1 MREIYELLP
10 PKFDLEPAS
19 QPIDLEEA
27 QAFRYKAFGGVSESG
42 LDRDEYDKKFN
53 HVIIRDRKHRMVVG
67 CFRYTY
73 YTPGSLI
80 QTGYSAAH
88 YDIKTIESFDQ
99 PLMEVGRVCTDASL
113 KDPDILRLVW
123 AYLAHYV
130 ERRKIGFIFGCTSFE
145 GIDHGKYID
154 CFAILREHY
163 LGPKNYYPVLSHH
176 PF

>member
-1 MREIYELLP
+1 M
-10 PKFDLEPAS
+10 
-19 QPIDLEEA
+19 
-27 QAFRYKAFGGVSESG
+27 
-42 LDRDEYDKKFN
+42 
-53 HVIIRDRKHRMVVG
+53 
-67 CFRYTY
+67 
-73 YTPGSLI
+73 I

-88 YDIKTIESFDQ
+88 YDINTLENFDQ
-99 PLMEVGRVCTDASL
+99 PLMEVGRVCTDSSL

-163 LGPKNYYPVLSHH
+163 LGPKKLLPSVKSPSVLKFSKALRPGINFKIAMLKMPSLLRAYLSTGGWVSNHVFIDYKLKTLH
-176 PF
+176 VLQAYR